1 MPVNITIPPDNKNPI
16 TLQSGDTL
24 TVNTGGTSKNI
35 TINDGANEFVR
46 TGGKAV
52 FTTVNDG
59 GRLEVN
65 GGTIDQ
71 TTINGGGVILTHS
84 TADHTTINFSNLF
97 PFSQLDAHDHSVVKN
112 IVITG
117 GTLLGTS
124 RGVTIDA
131 TSTVENVTFRDP
143 SGKGHA
149 GLGLD
154 NPQNVT
160 GFIKGLGVGDFI
172 QFGALPSSNIDVTAF
187 ELDTKKNDLIITYN
201 DATHTGLHATYH
213 VQAMQPHTTFQ
224 LTQGEQGGVHFSTLT
239 VIAEKTAGNHTVAES
254 ASILTDLV
262 SLVGVAH
269 GHGHGHAGADALL

>member
-1 MPVNITIPPDNKNPI
+1 MATITIPPDNKNPI

-24 TVNTGGTSKNI
+24 TVNTGGTSKQI
-35 TINDGANEFVR
+35 TINDGATETVN
-46 TGGKAV
+46 TGGKAIN
-52 FTTVNDG
+52 TTVNDG
-59 GRLEVN
+59 GFLFAS
-65 GGTIDQ
+65 GTIDQ
-71 TTINGGGVILTHS
+71 TTLNGGGVILTHA

-97 PFSQLDAHDHSVVKN
+97 PFSQLEAHDHSVVKN

-149 GLGLD
+149 GFALD

-172 QFGALPSSNIDVTAF
+172 QFGGLSSITIDVTAF
-187 ELDTKKNDLIITYN
+187 VVDTKKNDLLITYN
-201 DATHTGLHATYH
+201 DATHTGLQATYH
-213 VQAMQPHTTFQ
+213 LQAMQPNTTFQ
-224 LTQGEQGGVHFSTLT
+224 LTHDPQHHSSLLT
-239 VIAEKTAGNHTVAES
+239 VIAQKTVGNHEAAFES
-254 ASILTDLV
+254 AAGDSTDLV
-262 SLVGVAH
+262 SLVGVGH
-269 GHGHGHAGADALL
+269 GHGHGHGGADALL